1 MSRLTPRPQTNGKS
15 SVLKIVGLFKRKP
28 GISREAFRE
37 YYETKHVKL
46 FEQHVALPGVLRFS
60 RRYLTQIDGMSSPLP
75 TTTGGYDVIMEVWY
89 KDRELFESLRSK
101 PNPEFTKIAIE
112 DEEQF
117 IDRGSMTM
125 YFSDDV
131 ETKSGPWE
139 V

>member
-1 MSRLTPRPQTNGKS
+1 MASAVSKAVNGKS

-28 GISREAFRE
+28 GTSVEAFRE
-37 YYETKHVKL
+37 YYEKKHVKL

-89 KDRELFESLRSK
+89 KDPELFESLRSK
-101 PNPEFTKIAIE
+101 PNPEFTKVAIE

-117 IDRGSMTM
+117 LDRNSMTM
-125 YFSDDV
+125 YFSEDV
-131 ETKSGPWE
+131 DSKDGPWNG
-139 V
+139 

>member
-1 MSRLTPRPQTNGKS
+1 
-15 SVLKIVGLFKRKP
+15 V
-28 GISREAFRE
+28 EAFRE
-37 YYETKHVKL
+37 YYEKKHVKL

-89 KDRELFESLRSK
+89 KDPELFESMKRT
-101 PNPEFTKIAIE
+101 PNPEFTKVAIE

-117 IDRGSMTM
+117 LDRNSMTM
-125 YFSDDV
+125 YLSEDV
-131 ETKSGPWE
+131 ESKDGPWN